1 MADSDQVASIIA
13 AMSTS
18 KDGWPLSC
26 DLDNIRNDGKIVAAF
41 HVGYGDTLYVLAMG
55 NYGNDGKSDLVQG
68 VLYVPGDHPRSS
80 NISIRTP
87 MWVRVKG
94 AMYWSF
100 SDTPWPLIKEC
111 KKSPDREDVSVSS
124 NPIIIPREVADWII
138 DALTMPEAIAAPG
151 ECKSIRFSVESN
163 ADYWK
168 MRVPSESC
176 GLWNG
181 LGIQLLDGG
190 LLEDVGLSEQ
200 GSLVSRVL
208 HERWDASI
216 LKRRDYFKY
225 SSGDGNYRG
234 LLFAYLRGRLDWLGI
249 KLLDYIKGYCDN
261 ANLHGTTVDYIFYA
275 VTTSIDQPVYP
286 TWRVE
291 EGVADYRA
299 VCNIATDWKHW
310 QYFQQCSDDQAILHV
325 IHRNFDPVD
334 ISPS

>member
-18 KDGWPLSC
+18 KDGWHLSC

-41 HVGYGDTLYVLAMG
+41 RVGYGDTLYVLAMG

-80 NISIRTP
+80 NIFIRTP

-100 SDTPWPLIKEC
+100 SDTPWPLIKDG
-111 KKSPDREDVSVSS
+111 KKSPDMEDVSVSS
-124 NPIIIPREVADWII
+124 DPVIIPREVADWVI
-138 DALTMPEAIAAPG
+138 DAMTMPEAIAAPG
-151 ECKSIRFSVESN
+151 ECKPIKFSVKSN
-163 ADYWK
+163 ADYWGV
-168 MRVPSESC
+168 RVPSESC
-176 GLWNG
+176 DLWNG

-190 LLEDVGLSEQ
+190 LLEELGLSEH
-200 GSLVSRVL
+200 GKIVSRVL
-208 HERWDASI
+208 KERWDADI
-216 LKRRDYFKY
+216 LKRKFAVKY
-225 SSGDGNYRG
+225 SSDGHYVG
-234 LLFAYLRGRLDWLGI
+234 MIFCKLRGSLDWVGL
-249 KLLDYIKGYCDN
+249 KVLDCIKGHCND
-261 ANLHGTTVDYIFYA
+261 ANLHGSTVDQVFFA
-275 VTTSIDQPVYP
+275 VMTSMDQPVYP
-286 TWRVE
+286 ECRIT

-310 QYFQQCSDDQAILHV
+310 QYFKQCSDEQAILHV

-334 ISPS
+334 ISSS

>member
-1 MADSDQVASIIA
+1 MASNDQVASIIA

-18 KDGWPLSC
+18 KDGWHLSC

-68 VLYVPGDHPRSS
+68 VMYVPGDHPRSS
-80 NISIRTP
+80 NIFIRTP

-100 SDTPWPLIKEC
+100 SDTPWPLIKDG

-124 NPIIIPREVADWII
+124 NPAIIPREVADWVI
-138 DALTMPEAIAAPG
+138 DALTMPEAIASPG

-163 ADYWK
+163 ADYWE
-168 MRVPSESC
+168 MRVPSEAC
-176 GLWNG
+176 GLWDD

-190 LLEDVGLSEQ
+190 LLEEVGLSKH
-200 GSLVSRVL
+200 GKIVSRVL
-208 HERWDASI
+208 KERWGADI
-216 LKRRDYFKY
+216 LKRKFAVKY
-225 SSGDGNYRG
+225 SSDGHYVG
-234 LLFAYLRGRLDWLGI
+234 MIFCKLRGSLDWVGLKVLDCI
-249 KLLDYIKGYCDN
+249 KDHCNN
-261 ANLHGTTVDYIFYA
+261 ANLHGSTVDHVFYA
-275 VTTSIDQPVYP
+275 VMTSMDQPVYP
-286 TWRVE
+286 EWRIA

-299 VCNIATDWKHW
+299 VCNIATDWKYW
-310 QYFQQCSDDQAILHV
+310 QYFQQCSDEQAILHV

>member
-18 KDGWPLSC
+18 KDGWHLSC

-80 NISIRTP
+80 NIFIRTP

-100 SDTPWPLIKEC
+100 SDTPWPLIKDG

-124 NPIIIPREVADWII
+124 NPAIIPREVADWVI
-138 DALTMPEAIAAPG
+138 DALATPDVLTPA
-151 ECKSIRFSVESN
+151 ECKPIRFSVNSN
-163 ADYWK
+163 ANHWE
-168 MRVPSESC
+168 MRVPGEAC
-176 GLWNG
+176 GLWAD

-190 LLEDVGLSEQ
+190 LLEEIGLSEH
-200 GSLVSRVL
+200 GKIVSRVL
-208 HERWDASI
+208 KERWDADI
-216 LKRRDYFKY
+216 LKRKFAVKY
-225 SSGDGNYRG
+225 SSDGHYVG
-234 LLFAYLRGRLDWLGI
+234 MIFCKLRGSLDWVGL
-249 KLLDYIKGYCDN
+249 KVLDCIKGHCND
-261 ANLHGTTVDYIFYA
+261 ANLHGSTVDQVFFA
-275 VTTSIDQPVYP
+275 VMTSMDQPVYP
-286 TWRVE
+286 EWRIT
-291 EGVADYRA
+291 EGAADYRA

-310 QYFQQCSDDQAILHV
+310 QYFKQCSDEQAILHV
-325 IHRNFDPVD
+325 IHRDFTPAD
-334 ISPS
+334 ISLS

>member
-1 MADSDQVASIIA
+1 MVAYLLWEQRVAGSNPA
-13 AMSTS
+13 TPTS
-18 KDGWPLSC
+18 F
-26 DLDNIRNDGKIVAAF
+26 IRPNDAYGVN
-41 HVGYGDTLYVLAMG
+41 YGDTLYVLAMG
-55 NYGNDGKSDLVQG
+55 NYGNGGKSDLVQG

-80 NISIRTP
+80 NIFIRTP

-100 SDTPWPLIKEC
+100 SDTPWPLIKDG

-124 NPIIIPREVADWII
+124 NPVIITREVADWVI
-138 DALTMPEAIAAPG
+138 DELAMPGATSSPD

-163 ADYWK
+163 ADYWE

-176 GLWNG
+176 DLWNR

-190 LLEDVGLSEQ
+190 LLEELGLSEH
-200 GSLVSRVL
+200 GKIVSRVL
-208 HERWDASI
+208 KERWDADI
-216 LKRRDYFKY
+216 LKRKFAVKY
-225 SSGDGNYRG
+225 SSDGHYVG
-234 LLFAYLRGRLDWLGI
+234 MIFCKLRGSLDWVGL
-249 KLLDYIKGYCDN
+249 KVLDCIKGHCND
-261 ANLHGTTVDYIFYA
+261 ANLHGSTVDQVFFA
-275 VTTSIDQPVYP
+275 VMTSMDQPVYP
-286 TWRVE
+286 EWRIT
-291 EGVADYRA
+291 EGAADYRA

>member
-1 MADSDQVASIIA
+1 MTDSDQVASIVA

-18 KDGWPLSC
+18 KDGWHLSC
-26 DLDNIRNDGKIVAAF
+26 ELDDIRNDGKVVAAF
-41 HVGYGDTLYVLAMG
+41 NVGYGDTLYVLAMG
-55 NYGNDGKSDLVQG
+55 NYGNDGKYDLVQG
-68 VLYVPGDHPRSS
+68 VLYVPGDHPHSS
-80 NISIRTP
+80 DIFIRTP

-111 KKSPDREDVSVSS
+111 KKSLDREDVSVSS
-124 NPIIIPREVADWII
+124 DPVIIPRELADWVMGEL
-138 DALTMPEAIAAPG
+138 DMPEEIATPQ
-151 ECKSIRFSVESN
+151 ECKPIKFSVASN
-163 ADYWK
+163 ADYWEV
-168 MRVPSESC
+168 RVPSEGCAS
-176 GLWNG
+176 WRD

-190 LLEDVGLSEQ
+190 VLKELVLSEQ

-249 KLLDYIKGYCDN
+249 KLLNYIKGYCDN

-275 VTTSIDQPVYP
+275 VITSIDQPVYP

-334 ISPS
+334 IPLS